1 MLSSNQRSAVAALD
15 AARPVVA
22 RLDIARHPD
31 DVAADLIEAWSAVE
45 TALRSLLGGSSLA
58 GQALVSEVRQRG
70 LLDYGHAHSLL
81 GFLAARDRA
90 SRTDYEPTDMDVDA
104 ARSGFQ
110 AVEAALGV
118 GIAADTAIYRTVNPN
133 QVGGLGSPP
142 PVPPVPPS
150 SPARSTTSRPAAA
163 SAPGAATVGANTLPP
178 LDPVGPA
185 PRRQGPLLLVLGA
198 VVVILALG
206 AYWLSTMVGEPA
218 SLRDGKTAYQQG
230 NRVLARRSFEQA
242 ALDRPKL
249 ALPHIYLGRIA
260 RDDGDL
266 ARANQE
272 LRTAITLEP
281 DNALAQRE
289 MGQLLIQ
296 ANNPTLA
303 VSFLK
308 RAISVNQSD
317 RVAQGWMGC
326 ALVRQGRPDLAANW
340 FQRAGSGD
348 WSSCQQ
354 ALPVAGVP
362 GAAQPPGMAVPP
374 GVNPGSQGVYPQPA
388 VGRAVVPRP

>member
-1 MLSSNQRSAVAALD
+1 
-15 AARPVVA
+15 
-22 RLDIARHPD
+22 
-31 DVAADLIEAWSAVE
+31 
-45 TALRSLLGGSSLA
+45 
-58 GQALVSEVRQRG
+58 
-70 LLDYGHAHSLL
+70 
-81 GFLAARDRA
+81 
-90 SRTDYEPTDMDVDA
+90 MDVDA

-118 GIAADTAIYRTVNPN
+118 GIAADTAIYRAVKTPP
-133 QVGGLGSPP
+133 QSGGLGSPP

-150 SPARSTTSRPAAA
+150 SPARSSARPSAAA
-163 SAPGAATVGANTLPP
+163 APASTASTLPPP

-198 VVVILALG
+198 VVVILALAG
-206 AYWLSTMVGEPA
+206 YWVSTMVGEPA

-242 ALDRPKL
+242 VLDRPKL

-281 DNALAQRE
+281 DNPLAQRE

-296 ANNPTLA
+296 SNNPTLA

-308 RAISVNQSD
+308 RAISANQGD

-326 ALVRQGRPDLAANW
+326 ALVRQGRPDLAVSW

-348 WSSCQQ
+348 WSACQQ
-354 ALPVAGVP
+354 SLPVAGAPGTVAPP
-362 GAAQPPGMAVPP
+362 GAVVPP
-374 GVNPGSQGVYPQPA
+374 GVNPGSQGVYPQPPVGGA
-388 VGRAVVPRP
+388 VIPRP